1 MVHLTTLGE
10 DQDTISKAVKSWFE
24 TPASGNWTIVIDNL
38 DDIELGS
45 RLYMPVCH
53 GEILFTTRDRRILGH
68 PGLAPAG
75 AGIKVS
81 RMSEKEGMEAFNRIV
96 GSEGDVGCPAVGQLL
111 TLLDGLPLAI
121 AQAAAYIRTTHMPTS
136 HYLALFQ
143 ESERNQQELLSEP
156 LPAALRN
163 DKTDPTKAVMTTWQ
177 LTVQRIEQ
185 ESPLS
190 VKMLQILSFLD
201 PDNLPSSIIEVSPRP
216 KISNHFKQLA
226 PLLNFG
232 LLTQLG
238 SSGYR
243 LHRLVGL
250 WTRVKMNS
258 DVKHQRIDQALGLM
272 EICFPRGSSTHVT
285 KYIGMLP
292 HAVSILDHIGSDYSK
307 FSVSWEL
314 QQNVSH
320 FLCGIGRAHLAMK
333 HARLSLRQ
341 EQVFEQDEAKRYIS
355 RSMMGDIYE
364 SMAEYPSA
372 IHEYQLALDGQEKI
386 LGKGHPD
393 TLGTVQ
399 NIAIVFW
406 NKGEYDKALKWYQR
420 ALDGKEKVLGKDHID
435 TLLTVQNMAIV
446 FWNKGEYDKALEW
459 YQRALDGNEKVL
471 GKGHP
476 DTLRT
481 VHNMAIVFRNK
492 GEYDR
497 ALEWNQRALDGQEK
511 VLGKDH
517 PDTLLTVHNMAN
529 VFRNKGEYDKALEW
543 SQRALDGQE
552 KVLGKDHPDT
562 LLTVH
567 NMANVFRNK
576 GEYDKALEWYQRALD
591 GREKVL
597 GKCHPD
603 TLMTVQNMA
612 NVFQNKGEY
621 DRAQGWNQRALDG
634 QEKVLGKD
642 HPDTLLT
649 VHNMANVFS
658 NKGEYDM
665 AQEWNQRA
673 LDGQEKVLGRDH
685 PDTLLTVHNM
695 AIVFRNKGE
704 YGKALEW
711 SQWALD
717 GQEKALG
724 LDHPVAL
731 STVHSMARVFQD
743 KGEYDKALEWHQRAL
758 DGQEKVL
765 GKDHPDTLLTVQNMA
780 LVFHNKGEYDKALG
794 WYQRALDGNEKAL
807 GKDHPKTLQTV
818 HNMAF
823 LFQDKGGT
831 KKPWSG
837 FNGLLMVR
845 KRPLEGTNLKQLTR
859 QIPWLH

>member
-45 RLYMPVCH
+45 RLYIPICH
-53 GEILFTTRDRRILGH
+53 GEILFTTRDKRILGH

-81 RMSEKEGMEAFNRIV
+81 RMSEKEGMETFNRIA

-111 TLLDGLPLAI
+111 RLLDGLPLAI

-136 HYLALFQ
+136 QYLALFQ
-143 ESERNQQELLSEP
+143 ESEKNQQELLSEP

-201 PDNLPSSIIEVSPRP
+201 PDNLPSSLIEVSPRP
-216 KISNHFKQLA
+216 EISNHFKQLA

-320 FLCGIGRAHLAMK
+320 FMCGIGRAHLAMK
-333 HARLSLRQ
+333 YARLSLSQ
-341 EQVFEQDEAKRYIS
+341 EQVFKQDEAKRYIS

-406 NKGEYDKALKWYQR
+406 NKGEYDKALEWYQR
-420 ALDGKEKVLGKDHID
+420 ALDGKEKVLGKHHID

-446 FWNKGEYDKALEW
+446 FWIKGEYGKALEW
-459 YQRALDGNEKVL
+459 YQRALDGNEEVL

-476 DTLRT
+476 DALRT

-497 ALEWNQRALDGQEK
+497 AQEWNQRALDGQEK
-511 VLGKDH
+511 VLGRDH
-517 PDTLLTVHNMAN
+517 PDTLRTVHNMAI

-552 KVLGKDHPDT
+552 KALGLDHPVALSTVHSIAIVFQDKGEYDKALEWYQRALDGSEKVLGKGHPDI
-562 LLTVH
+562 LMTVQ
-567 NMANVFRNK
+567 NMAIVFQKKGEYDRALEWYQRALDGKENVFGKNHPETLMIIQNMATVFRNK

-591 GREKVL
+591 GIGKVF
-597 GKCHPD
+597 G
-603 TLMTVQNMA
+603 N
-612 NVFQNKGEY
+612 
-621 DRAQGWNQRALDG
+621 
-634 QEKVLGKD
+634 D
-642 HPDTLLT
+642 HPDTLGA
-649 VHNMANVFS
+649 V
-658 NKGEYDM
+658 
-665 AQEWNQRA
+665 Q
-673 LDGQEKVLGRDH
+673 
-685 PDTLLTVHNM
+685 NM
-695 AIVFRNKGE
+695 AIVFRNQGE
-704 YGKALEW
+704 YDKALEW
-711 SQWALD
+711 YQRALD
-717 GQEKALG
+717 GMEQVLG
-724 LDHPVAL
+724 MNHPDTL
-731 STVHSMARVFQD
+731 RTVQNMTIVFQK
-743 KGEYDKALEWHQRAL
+743 KGEYDKALEW
-758 DGQEKVL
+758 
-765 GKDHPDTLLTVQNMA
+765 
-780 LVFHNKGEYDKALG
+780 
-794 WYQRALDGNEKAL
+794 YQRALDGMEQVL
-807 GKDHPKTLQTV
+807 GTDHPDTLRS
-818 HNMAF
+818 
-823 LFQDKGGT
+823 QDGPEYDYRISEKGR
-831 KKPWSG
+831 
-837 FNGLLMVR
+837 VR
-845 KRPLEGTNLKQLTR
+845 QGPRVVSTR
-859 QIPWLH
+859 SRW